1 MSDSVPVKQLAIA
14 QTRAKMPPAA
24 IAGIFAALGLTVFLA
39 LSSAR
44 MAGEEQSGL
53 PSLAAMTATD
63 VAPEVPGATAKPT
76 QAAPAATGPFSPGT
90 FSPTRPFVTAP
101 AQSTGGLSG
110 YSGSVQPTPAV
121 TPPAI
126 DPLQGRSNAPAM
138 VIDLAQAVDS
148 GSTVAAQ
155 PRGDEQP
162 AEGRA
167 PGVSV
172 AAGQSATPSSV
183 GGSASDQGLTADE
196 RFAGRVE
203 NEGADAAT
211 AKQMVNLDRMVP
223 QGTIIAAVMETAL
236 NSDLPGYARA
246 IISRDVRSFDGSTV
260 LVPAGS
266 RVIGQ
271 YKSGVALGASRVFV
285 VWTRLIRPDG
295 VTISLGSPATDDLGR
310 AGIGGKVNR
319 HFLQRFGGAI
329 LTSVLTGGIN
339 AAAASV
345 SRGSTVVVSSASEAS
360 NLASQ
365 AGRSADIPPT
375 ITTKQGARVRIFV
388 ARDLDFSKVGAVR

>member
-1 MSDSVPVKQLAIA
+1 M
-14 QTRAKMPPAA
+14 
-24 IAGIFAALGLTVFLA
+24 
-39 LSSAR
+39 
-44 MAGEEQSGL
+44 
-53 PSLAAMTATD
+53 
-63 VAPEVPGATAKPT
+63 
-76 QAAPAATGPFSPGT
+76 
-90 FSPTRPFVTAP
+90 
-101 AQSTGGLSG
+101 
-110 YSGSVQPTPAV
+110 
-121 TPPAI
+121 
-126 DPLQGRSNAPAM
+126 
-138 VIDLAQAVDS
+138 
-148 GSTVAAQ
+148 
-155 PRGDEQP
+155 
-162 AEGRA
+162 
-167 PGVSV
+167 
-172 AAGQSATPSSV
+172 AAGQSASPTPA
-183 GGSASDQGLTADE
+183 GGSAPDPGLSADE

-203 NEGADAAT
+203 NEESGS
-211 AKQMVNLDRMVP
+211 AKAQQMVNLDRTVP

-246 IISRDVRSFDGSTV
+246 IIARDVRSFDGSTV

-295 VTISLGSPATDDLGR
+295 VTVSLGSPATDDLGR

-339 AAAASV
+339 AAAASF

-375 ITTKQGARVRIFV
+375 ITTRQGARVRIFV
-388 ARDLDFSKVGAVR
+388 ARDLDFSRVGAVR